1 MELQPIEEL
10 LKKYDRGETSIAEE
24 AKIAAFFAQSDV
36 PEHLLHYKMLFS
48 YVSKEKH
55 QDYRPDLKLNKRSH
69 SFRNLSI
76 AASVIILL
84 GFVLGYNSDSTEHYS
99 EDEIFVYNQTKTA
112 LELLSNNLNKGTTQL
127 KNLEVFSNA
136 MQKGEQNITYLNTFN
151 ITTNKIFKINK

>member
-48 YVSKEKH
+48 YFSKEKH
-55 QDYRPDLKLNKRSH
+55 QDYRPDLKLNKRSY

-76 AASVIILL
+76 AASVVILL
-84 GFVLGYNSDSTEHYS
+84 GFVLIYNSDSTEHYS

>member
-1 MELQPIEEL
+1 MDLQPIEEL

-24 AKIAAFFAQSDV
+24 AKIAVFFAQNDV
-36 PEHLLHYKMLFS
+36 PEHLLHYKMLFNYFS
-48 YVSKEKH
+48 NEKH
-55 QDYRPDLKLNKRSH
+55 QDYRPDLKLNKRTY

-76 AASVIILL
+76 AASVVILL
-84 GFVLGYNSDSTEHYS
+84 GLALSYNSNSTEQYS

>member
-10 LKKYDRGETSIAEE
+10 LKKYDQGETSIAEE
-24 AKIAAFFAQSDV
+24 AKIAAFFAQNDV
-36 PEHLLHYKMLFS
+36 SEHLLHYKMLFS
-48 YVSKEKH
+48 YFSNEKH
-55 QDYRPDLKLNKRSH
+55 HDFIPDLKLNKRSH

-76 AASVIILL
+76 AASVVILL
-84 GFVLGYNSDSTEHYS
+84 GFVLSYNSDSTEHYS

>member
-1 MELQPIEEL
+1 MELLPIEEL

-24 AKIAAFFAQSDV
+24 ANIAAFFAQNDV
-36 PEHLLHYKMLFS
+36 PKHLLHYKTLFS
-48 YVSKEKH
+48 YFSTEKH
-55 QDYRPDLKLNKRSH
+55 QDYKTDLKLNKRSH

-76 AASVIILL
+76 AASVVILFGL
-84 GFVLGYNSDSTEHYS
+84 ALNYNSDSIEHYS
-99 EDEIFVYNQTKTA
+99 EDEIFVYNQTKAA

-151 ITTNKIFKINK
+151 TTTNKIFKINK

>member
-24 AKIAAFFAQSDV
+24 AKIAVFFAQSDV

-48 YVSKEKH
+48 YFSKEKH
-55 QDYRPDLKLNKRSH
+55 QDYGPDLKLNKRSH

-76 AASVIILL
+76 AASVVIFL
-84 GFVLGYNSDSTEHYS
+84 GFVLSYNSDSTEHYS

>member
-48 YVSKEKH
+48 YFLKEKH

-76 AASVIILL
+76 AASVVILL
-84 GFVLGYNSDSTEHYS
+84 GFVLSYNSDSTEHYS

>member
-10 LKKYDRGETSIAEE
+10 LKKYDRGETSIVEE

-48 YVSKEKH
+48 YFSKEKH

-76 AASVIILL
+76 AASVVILL
-84 GFVLGYNSDSTEHYS
+84 GFVLSYNSDSTEHYS

>member
-1 MELQPIEEL
+1 
-10 LKKYDRGETSIAEE
+10 
-24 AKIAAFFAQSDV
+24 
-36 PEHLLHYKMLFS
+36 MLFS
-48 YVSKEKH
+48 YFSKEKH

-76 AASVIILL
+76 TASVVILL
-84 GFVLGYNSDSTEHYS
+84 GFVLSYNSDLTEHYS

-136 MQKGEQNITYLNTFN
+136 MQKRRTKHNISQYV
-151 ITTNKIFKINK
+151 

>member
-24 AKIAAFFAQSDV
+24 AKIAVFFAQSDV
-36 PEHLLHYKMLFS
+36 PEHLLHYKTLFS
-48 YVSKEKH
+48 YFSNEKH
-55 QDYRPDLKLNKRSH
+55 QDYRPDLKLNKRTY

-76 AASVIILL
+76 AASVVILL
-84 GFVLGYNSDSTEHYS
+84 GLALSYNSNSTEQYS

-127 KNLEVFSNA
+127 KNLEFFSNA
-136 MQKGEQNITYLNTFN
+136 MQKGEQNMTYLNTFN
-151 ITTNKIFKINK
+151 TTTNKIFKINK